1 MTKNTYQS
9 GQGTTK
15 ALFGAIAVAATV
27 ATLGLAVV
35 APAALAPSGAE
46 TLQLAATN
54 VARPVEVTI
63 QPGSIHVV
71 AVRTR
76 TAARV
81 DGAAFVA
88 TSATTSYAIR

>member
-15 ALFGAIAVAATV
+15 ALFGAIAVAATI

-35 APAALAPSGAE
+35 APAALAPSAADA
-46 TLQLAATN
+46 LQVAAAN
-54 VARPVEVTI
+54 SARPVEVTI
-63 QPGSIHVV
+63 LPGSIHVV
-71 AVRTR
+71 AVRTK

-81 DGAAFVA
+81 DGGAFA
-88 TSATTSYAIR
+88 TASYTIR